1 VVYAPKLLYISNMK
15 RFVFIFF
22 LLPTLFTQQLS
33 GQNTK
38 VDSLLNL
45 IKKDKNDTNKVS
57 HLNQLGVLLVHENPD
72 TVIVLAKEALEIIT
86 PVSSTEFLS
95 LHENFEEKGIASLRA
110 RALRLLAVGYY
121 YKNNNLLALDNFK
134 KSLQI
139 YIILNDTRLI
149 TSLYDDI
156 ARVYLMIDNYPEA
169 LNYATMSLKMAEKT
183 GRKEQTINSSQTIG
197 NIYRAKSSYPQ
208 ALEYYLKALKIAEE
222 LKDRKSEASLL
233 RSIGNINRDN
243 GNYSKALEYYFKSLN
258 IAILLSNKRL
268 TNACF
273 DNISEAYTKLKD
285 YPKAIEYNL
294 KALQIAEQLDDK
306 SDIAFCI
313 GSLGLIYQEQ
323 KKFSKAE
330 EFYSKSLKLFE
341 EIGDK
346 NSISTIESN
355 LGGIYV
361 LTGKFKE
368 AEKYLLKS
376 INTATE
382 IGDLGGLML
391 REQNLAELYDTT
403 GRYKEAYIHYQK
415 AMEIKDTIFNQEKQR
430 ALVQK
435 EMNYE
440 FEKKEAITK
449 AQHDKVIALS
459 EEEKEKQ
466 KVVIYSIATGLL
478 MVIAFAGYIFY
489 SLRIT
494 RKQKIVIEQQ
504 KEKIIDSIDYA
515 QSIQQS
521 VLPEESEIKKHF
533 QESFILYKPK
543 DIVSGDFYWFSKVKE
558 ENKFIIAAVDCTG
571 HGVPGAFMSMIGNML
586 LNQVVNENGITKPS
600 EILELLGSGLKKV
613 LNNRKDRT
621 SVDGMDIALCTI
633 DYTRKELQYAGAH
646 NPLYIVHNNKIDIIK
661 ADNYEIGSK
670 ILKNKNQENKAYT
683 NHCIPFKENMSIYLF
698 SDGYADQ
705 FGENERKRF
714 GKNKFQE
721 LLANNQQKS
730 MEQQKELLTIAF
742 EEWKGVS
749 SQIDDILVIGIKL

>member
-1 VVYAPKLLYISNMK
+1 MK
-15 RFVFIFF
+15 RYVLFF
-22 LLPTLFTQQLS
+22 LFLTTLFIKQLS
-33 GQNTK
+33 SQSAK
-38 VDSLLNL
+38 ADSLLSL

-57 HLNQLGVLLVHENPD
+57 HLNQLGVLLVHDNPD
-72 TVIVLAKEALEIIT
+72 TVIVLAKQALEIIT

-95 LHENFEEKGIASLRA
+95 LNENTEEKGITSLRA
-110 RALRLLAVGYY
+110 RALRLLAVSYY
-121 YKNNNLLALDNFK
+121 LKNEYLPALEHFK
-134 KSLQI
+134 NSLKL
-139 YIILNDTRLI
+139 YNTLNDTRLV
-149 TSLYDDI
+149 TSSYDDI
-156 ARVYLMIDNYPEA
+156 SRTYLMLDNYPQA

-183 GRKEQTINSSQTIG
+183 GKKEHIINSSQTIG
-197 NIYRAKSSYPQ
+197 HIYRLQSSYPQ
-208 ALEYYLKALKIAEE
+208 AIEYYLKALEIAEE
-222 LKDRKSEASLL
+222 LKDRKYEASLL
-233 RSIGNINRDN
+233 QSIGIIYRENND
-243 GNYSKALEYYFKSLN
+243 YAKALEYCFKALKIAESLG
-258 IAILLSNKRL
+258 NKRL
-268 TNACF
+268 INTCF
-273 DNISEAYTKLKD
+273 NSTSETYRKLKD

-294 KALQIAEQLDDK
+294 KALKVAEDIGDN
-306 SDIAFCI
+306 SDIASCLHNFGAI
-313 GSLGLIYQEQ
+313 SQE
-323 KKFSKAE
+323 KGDFYKAE
-330 EFYSKSLKLFE
+330 EFYFKALKLME

-376 INTATE
+376 INTAKE
-382 IGDLGGLML
+382 IGDLGSLIL

-415 AMEIKDTIFNQEKQR
+415 AMEIKDTIFNREKQR
-430 ALVQK
+430 ELVKK

-440 FEKKEAITK
+440 FAKKEAVTQ

-466 KVVIYSIATGLL
+466 KILIYSIATGLI
-478 MVIAFAGYIFY
+478 MVIVFAAYIFY

-521 VLPEESEIKKHF
+521 VLPEESEIKKYF
-533 QESFILYKPK
+533 QDSFILYKPK

-600 EILELLGSGLKKV
+600 EILDLLGSGLKKV

-633 DYTRKELQYAGAH
+633 DYVRKELQYAGVH
-646 NPLYIVHNNKIDIIK
+646 NPLYIVHNNKLEIIK
-661 ADNYEIGSK
+661 ADNYEIGGK

-705 FGENERKRF
+705 FGGNDRKRF

-730 MEQQKELLTIAF
+730 MEQQKELLTTAF
-742 EEWKGVS
+742 EDWKGAS
-749 SQIDDILVIGIKL
+749 SQIDDILIIGIRL

>member
-1 VVYAPKLLYISNMK
+1 MK

-38 VDSLLNL
+38 ADSLLNL

-72 TVIVLAKEALEIIT
+72 TVIVLAKEALGIIT
-86 PVSSTEFLS
+86 PVRSTEFLS
-95 LHENFEEKGIASLRA
+95 LHENTEEKGIASLRA

-139 YIILNDTRLI
+139 YIILNDTKLI

-273 DNISEAYTKLKD
+273 DNISEAYTKLQD

-323 KKFSKAE
+323 KNFSKAE

-415 AMEIKDTIFNQEKQR
+415 AMEIKDTIFNREKQR

-440 FEKKEAITK
+440 FAKKEAITK

-494 RKQKIVIEQQ
+494 RKQKVVIEQQ

-521 VLPEESEIKKHF
+521 VLPEESEIKKYF

-633 DYTRKELQYAGAH
+633 DYTRKELEYAGAH
-646 NPLYIVHNNKIDIIK
+646 NPLYIVHNNKIEIIK

-705 FGENERKRF
+705 FGGNERKRF

-742 EEWKGVS
+742 EEWKGAS